1 MAQKT
6 VTTLT
11 DDLDGGKAVETV
23 TFGVDGLVYEIDL
36 SARNAKA
43 LRGALAPYVGA
54 GRRAPSARVRKIAVR
69 SDTGHDPAA
78 VRAWASS
85 NKVKVSSRGRISADV
100 LAQYRDAGN

>member
-6 VTTLT
+6 ITTLT
-11 DDLDGGKAVETV
+11 DDLEGGKAVETV
-23 TFGVDGLVYEIDL
+23 TFGVDGLMYDIDL

-43 LRGALAPYVGA
+43 LRGALDQYVAA
-54 GRRAPSARVRKIAVR
+54 GRRVPGARVRKAAGR

-85 NKVKVSSRGRISADV
+85 NKIKVSTRGRISADV
-100 LAQYRDAGN
+100 LAQYQDAGN